1 MTSPTSG
8 PASANQP
15 GEETFGNAYNGKI
28 ITRLLPYLAPH
39 KRLIAVAIVATLV
52 FSATQISAPWL
63 IKIGIDEFIKS
74 GNFSGLTWIVALFL
88 GTALINW
95 LSNFIQN
102 YTIARVGQGILFR
115 LRGDMF
121 AHLQKLSLSYFDK
134 TEVGRIMSRV
144 QGDVFQ
150 LQEFLAVAIVTVGEV
165 LSLVGIIVALILLN
179 MQLGLISMSVWPLL
193 VLIVIFWQPLA
204 KKSFIRV
211 RKAVSTVNGALNENI
226 TGVRVVQSMNRQDRN
241 LQLFSEKNR
250 ENLAA
255 SNQATKLSS
264 ALIPLVDILTAAS
277 IGVVIF
283 FGSSMVSNNT
293 LEVGALIAFILY
305 VQRFFDP
312 LRTLTMQYTQLQRA
326 MASGERIFELLNI
339 EPDLVDKKNALKLPK
354 VNGEIRFVNVSYRYS
369 GGVDVLKNIN
379 LHFLPGETVAIVG
392 PTGAGK
398 TTLTSLFTRFYDVE
412 EGRGSVLVDGHDIR
426 EISRIS
432 LASQVSM
439 VPQEPFLFSGTI
451 ADNIQ
456 YNHTNITKQDIVN
469 AAVLVDAHD
478 FISDLED
485 GYNTYL
491 HERGVNLSMGQ
502 RQLLSFAR
510 AIAANPRIL
519 ILDEATANIDSATEA
534 FIQNALK
541 KVLKDRTAVVI
552 AHRLSTIRGA
562 DKIVVLD
569 QGEVVEVGNHQ
580 SLLDNEGLY
589 AHLCEMN
596 YAAIEHTPLPKNFK

>member
-1 MTSPTSG
+1 MSQPTSK
-8 PASANQP
+8 PASANQAE
-15 GEETFGNAYNGKI
+15 EETFGTAYNGRV
-28 ITRLLPYLAPH
+28 ITRFLPYLTPH
-39 KRLIAVAIVATLV
+39 KGSVAVAITATLV

-63 IKIGIDEFIKS
+63 IKIGIDEFIKA
-74 GNFSGLTWIVALFL
+74 GNFSGLTWIVALFF
-88 GTALINW
+88 GAAIINW
-95 LSNFIQN
+95 MSSFIQN

-121 AHLQKLSLSYFDK
+121 AHLQKLSLGYFDK

-150 LQEFLAVAIVTVGEV
+150 LQEFLAVAIVTAGEV
-165 LSLVGIIVALILLN
+165 LSLIGIIAALILLN
-179 MQLGLISMSVWPLL
+179 MELGLISMSVWPLL
-193 VLIVIFWQPLA
+193 VLVVIFWQPLA

-211 RKAVSTVNGALNENI
+211 RKAMSTVNGALNENI

-255 SNQATKLSS
+255 STQATKLSS
-264 ALIPLVDILTAAS
+264 GLIPLVDTLTAVS
-277 IGVVIF
+277 IGAVIF
-283 FGSSMVSNNT
+283 FGSGMVSNNT
-293 LEVGALIAFILY
+293 LEIGALIAFILY
-305 VQRFFDP
+305 VQKFFDP
-312 LRTLTMQYTQLQRA
+312 LRNLTMQYTQLQRA

-339 EPDLVDKKNALKLPK
+339 KPDLLDKENAQELPTVK
-354 VNGEIRFVNVSYRYS
+354 GEIQFVNVSFRYS
-369 GGVDVLKNIN
+369 AGEDVLKNIN

-398 TTLTSLFTRFYDVE
+398 TTLTSLFSRFYDVE
-412 EGRGSVLVDGHDIR
+412 EGRGSVLIDGHDIR
-426 EISRIS
+426 DISRIS

-451 ADNIQ
+451 ADNIR
-456 YNHTNITKQDIVN
+456 YNHTSITNQDIVN
-469 AAVLVDAHD
+469 ATMLVGAHD

-491 HERGVNLSMGQ
+491 HERGVNLSMGE

-510 AIAANPRIL
+510 AIAADPRIL
-519 ILDEATANIDSATEA
+519 ILDEATANIDSATES
-534 FIQNALK
+534 FIQKALK
-541 KVLKDRTAVVI
+541 QVLKGRTAVVI

-569 QGEVVEVGNHQ
+569 HGEVMEVGNHQ

-589 AHLCEMN
+589 AHLYKMN
-596 YAAIEHTPLPKNFK
+596 YAAIENTAPPRNFE